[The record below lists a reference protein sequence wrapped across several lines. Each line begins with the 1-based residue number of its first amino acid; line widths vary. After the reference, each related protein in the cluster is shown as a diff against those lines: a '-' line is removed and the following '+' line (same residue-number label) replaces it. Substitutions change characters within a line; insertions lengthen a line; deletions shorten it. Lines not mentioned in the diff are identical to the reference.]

1 MPARGP
7 RSRQGFGRGKSITY
21 GRLSPPLS
29 AFNHTLCEQNI
40 KTCPFVCRRR
50 IVVDRGC
57 GESMSDL
64 GSEERGGR
72 RPCEELDS
80 RGQFHEFTWNK
91 VCEVFL
97 QRSTVLYCNVRK
109 IGGVPR
115 PATVINFAALL
126 SGPQVRIKSLL
137 VL

>member
-1 MPARGP
+1 
-7 RSRQGFGRGKSITY
+7 
-21 GRLSPPLS
+21 
-29 AFNHTLCEQNI
+29 
-40 KTCPFVCRRR
+40 
-50 IVVDRGC
+50 
-57 GESMSDL
+57 MSDL
-64 GSEERGGR
+64 GSDERGGLGFY
-72 RPCEELDS
+72 EGQEQDS

-109 IGGVPR
+109 IGGVPH
-115 PATVINFAALL
+115 PAAVINFAALL